1 MRRGRFWAITTIVI
15 VVLLL
20 VADRVGQMVV
30 EGVIKDQVQKSLAT
44 PDKPSVDMGG
54 FPFLPQLIS
63 QKFDDVK
70 VDIRDADAGQIRVER
85 VSATLKGVKR
95 EGEGATVD
103 SLSGGGRI
111 SYAAA
116 TEAAGGYTVSYGGK
130 NLVKISGQVRFAG
143 QARTASATGRPRIEG
158 NELLIKPEKVSV
170 DGTSAPV
177 SGLIPDI
184 RYPLR
189 EIPKGMTIKINPT
202 EAGIEFSF
210 DGENLMLSSKDIT
223 AAWGLWS
230 VSPDETV
237 YARPRTAT

>member
-1 MRRGRFWAITTIVI
+1 MIAAI
-15 VVLLL
+15 VVVALLL
-20 VADRVGQMVV
+20 VVDRVGQMVV
-30 EGVIKDQVQKSLAT
+30 EGLVKDQIQKNLAT

-54 FPFLPQLIS
+54 FPFLPQLIG
-63 QKFDDVK
+63 QKFDDIE

-85 VSATLKGVKR
+85 VSAVLAGVKR
-95 EGEGATVD
+95 EGAGAQVD
-103 SLSGGGRI
+103 SLSGTGRI

-143 QARTASATGRPRIEG
+143 QSRTASASGKPRIDG
-158 NELLIKPEKVSV
+158 NELVIRPEKVTV
-170 DGTSAPV
+170 DGTTAPV
-177 SGLIPDI
+177 SGLIPNI

-210 DGENLMLSSKDIT
+210 DGENLMLSSRDIT

-237 YARPRTAT
+237 YARPRSGT

>member
-1 MRRGRFWAITTIVI
+1 MFRPRFWLVSAVVL

-20 VADRVGQMVV
+20 VADRGGQYV
-30 EGVIKDQVQKSLAT
+30 VQKIVAGQIQSSLST
-44 PDKPSVDMGG
+44 PDEPSVDIKG

-63 QKFDDVK
+63 QKFDDVD

-85 VSATLKGVKR
+85 ISAVLTGVQRKGS
-95 EGEGATVD
+95 GAHVD

-116 TEAAGGYTVSYGGK
+116 SEAAGGYRVSYGGN
-130 NLVKISGQVRFAG
+130 NLVKISGDVRIAG
-143 QARTASATGRPRIEG
+143 QTRTASATGKPRIVG
-158 NELLIKPEKVSV
+158 NELLIRPEQVSV
-170 DGTSAPV
+170 DGVAAPV

-189 EIPKGMTIKINPT
+189 EIPKGLNIRIKPT

-210 DGENLMLSSKDIT
+210 DGEDLQLSSEDFT
-223 AAWGLWS
+223 GAWGLWGPVREVTS
-230 VSPDETV
+230 APGRV
-237 YARPRTAT
+237 RT